1 MRSQRFD
8 DLLIRL
14 SRTSAAEDSWPSERL
29 DWVSDA
35 GVLSWTIPVPFGG
48 TEIDELQLLE
58 GYERLTT
65 ACLTTSFILTQRN
78 AAIQRIVHS
87 SNIELKQRVLP
98 ELCTNRVFT
107 TVGISHLTT
116 SRRHWQQPTVR
127 AEITARGF
135 VLNGEVPWV
144 TGAEFA
150 EFIVIGAVVADGR
163 EVLLAVPTSLPGVLI
178 QPPAKLLALNG
189 SRTATVVLQNVVVAN
204 DRLLAGPT
212 EQVLKQ
218 LGSAGT
224 GSFTTS
230 AIALGHARRSVEQ
243 LREEANRRSELEP
256 MIRSFEEEL
265 HAASL
270 ALKSSVDP
278 RSSPDQR
285 LTPETMR
292 EQANSLAV
300 RSAQAFLTVSK
311 GAGFVSGHPAER
323 QLREAMFFLVWSCPQ
338 PVLMAHLRSLQRP
351 TLDQS

>member
-14 SRTSAAEDSWPSERL
+14 SRTSAAEDSWPKERL
-29 DWVSDA
+29 DWVSEA
-35 GVLSWTIPVPFGG
+35 GVMGWTIPVQHGG
-48 TEIDELQLLE
+48 SELDELQLIE

-87 SNIELKQRVLP
+87 SNVERKQSVLS

-127 AEITARGF
+127 AESIAQGF

-189 SRTATVVLQNVVVAN
+189 SCTATVALQDVIVAN

-230 AIALGHARRSVEQ
+230 AIALGHARRSVAL
-243 LREEANRRSELEP
+243 LRDEANRRSELESI
-256 MIRSFEEEL
+256 IRSFEEEL
-265 HAASL
+265 QAASL

-278 RSSPDQR
+278 RSSPGQR

-292 EQANSLAV
+292 EQSNSIAV
-300 RSAQAFLTVSK
+300 RSAQALLAVSK

-338 PVLMAHLRSLQRP
+338 SVLMANLRSLPRSK
-351 TLDQS
+351 LDQS